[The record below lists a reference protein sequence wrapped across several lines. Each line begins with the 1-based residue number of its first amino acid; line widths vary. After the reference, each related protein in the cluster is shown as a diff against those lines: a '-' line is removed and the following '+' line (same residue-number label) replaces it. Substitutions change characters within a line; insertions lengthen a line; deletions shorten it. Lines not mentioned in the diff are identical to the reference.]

1 MTSETVPWM
10 LSDAAG
16 AYFGKISFCAPL
28 FPYRRGLSWQNL
40 FLRPALPI
48 SPGLILAK
56 FLSAPR
62 SSHIAGAYF
71 DEISCYAPL
80 YESQRVY
87 RLGFSSH
94 ASSTKASGYIGLIL
108 SHIPSSTKTSGYNRL
123 GFASHTLVHVDQRV

>member
-56 FLSAPR
+56 SLSTPR
-62 SSHIAGAYF
+62 SSHIAGAYPG
-71 DEISCYAPL
+71 EISFCAPL
-80 YESQRVY
+80 SPY
-87 RLGFSSH
+87 RR
-94 ASSTKASGYIGLIL
+94 GL
-108 SHIPSSTKTSGYNRL
+108 
-123 GFASHTLVHVDQRV
+123 F